1 MAITDR
7 TRKLLWGRSGSRC
20 AICRRELIISATN
33 EDSEAIVGEECHIV
47 SGKTNGPRY
56 DPSYPAEKIDSYKNL
71 ILLCRIH
78 HKMVDDNP
86 STFTASILRQI
97 KKNHELWVASQLSN
111 EQKPKP
117 IRLQRIKR
125 NIPKFL
131 IRITNG
137 KQLID
142 MISGAFALSMDYDEL
157 KTEKELDLIG
167 DFFQELRDWMDIIDE
182 MEPIDRVKGAHN
194 LTQLIREVEQNGF
207 FVFGGREIRILE
219 GGVFDQPSDW
229 PVALI
234 RILRNDNDE
243 IVSLSQSDSLG

>member
-1 MAITDR
+1 
-7 TRKLLWGRSGSRC
+7 
-20 AICRRELIISATN
+20 
-33 EDSEAIVGEECHIV
+33 
-47 SGKTNGPRY
+47 
-56 DPSYPAEKIDSYKNL
+56 
-71 ILLCRIH
+71 
-78 HKMVDDNP
+78 MVDDNP